1 MPRQFNEPRT
11 KRPILNTA
19 TSLTFRPCH
28 FERSR
33 LPRRSYGE
41 GGRNLLLLT
50 ADYPP
55 RPPFGRIRR
64 VARRAGCGFHGFS
77 LVNFPRRISSA
88 YWRSD
93 KAQLFSCSFAKQK
106 AAALRSVTADCEILL
121 CAGSYNYW

>member
-1 MPRQFNEPRT
+1 Q
-11 KRPILNTA
+11 
-19 TSLTFRPCH
+19 TSNFSTPHPVLIFKPCH
-28 FERSR
+28 SERSR

-64 VARRAGCGFHGFS
+64 VARQAGCGFHGFS

-93 KAQLFSCSFAKQK
+93 KAQLFR
-106 AAALRSVTADCEILL
+106 ALSQNKKPPRYEA
-121 CAGSYNYW
+121 

>member
-33 LPRRSYGE
+33 PPRRSYGE

-50 ADYPP
+50 ADYADFP
-55 RPPFGRIRR
+55 
-64 VARRAGCGFHGFS
+64 
-77 LVNFPRRISSA
+77 LVNFPRRISGA

-93 KAQLFSCSFAKQK
+93 KGQLFSCSFAKQK
-106 AAALRSVTADCEILL
+106 AATAVKRD
-121 CAGSYNYW
+121 GSLQGTVVCIDL